1 MSCELPQDGATHHQ
15 HLLPKV
21 QIISGAELSSK
32 TLTLWPVKIQQHVF
46 IYHTMTEK
54 ITNVQHSQS
63 SSFGREMHDTPGSH
77 WTDSERRMQRPYP
90 EFCLLCSMIFWN
102 EGDRKNNS
110 VHYLQ
115 NICKMHLGRQN
126 SAETIQ
132 LECFMVIFFNRIKRQ
147 NAKCL
152 SCRPAPLIKPCIEK

>member
-1 MSCELPQDGATHHQ
+1 MEPHTTNTCCLKCRSFLGLNCHQ
-15 HLLPKV
+15 KHSPCDLLKF
-21 QIISGAELSSK
+21 SSMYSYITQWQK
-32 TLTLWPVKIQQHVF
+32 
-46 IYHTMTEK
+46 K